1 MKVILDDQRIEYIA
15 KLAHEA
21 NAAYCRS
28 LGDFSQ
34 PPWEVAP
41 DWQKKSVINGVRFH
55 IEYPTALASAS
66 HENWFKEKQADGWY
80 YGPEKDPVR
89 KTHPCMVPFGEL
101 PVEQQTKN
109 HIFRS
114 VVHACLLVGT

>member
-1 MKVILDDQRIEYIA
+1 MNNYNADRIEYIA
-15 KLAHEA
+15 RIAHEA

-34 PPWEVAP
+34 PAWINAP
-41 DWQKKSVINGVRFH
+41 DWQKLSAVNGVRFH
-55 IEYPTALASAS
+55 IENPTVGAQAS
-66 HENWFKEKQADGWY
+66 HENWFIQKQEEGWH
-80 YGPEKDPVR
+80 YGPVKDPVR

-101 PVEQQTKN
+101 PVEQQIKD

-114 VVHACLLVGT
+114 VVHACMIVGV

>member
-1 MKVILDDQRIEYIA
+1 MDPHRIEHIA

-28 LGDFSQ
+28 LGDNSQ
-34 PPWEVAP
+34 PPWENAP
-41 DWQKKSVINGVRFH
+41 EWQKKSAINGVLFH
-55 IEYPTALASAS
+55 IENPLAAAQTS
-66 HENWFKEKQADGWY
+66 HENWFKQKQEEGWH
-80 YGPEKDPVR
+80 YGPEKDAER
-89 KTHPCMVPFGEL
+89 KTHPCMVPFGDL
-101 PVEQQTKN
+101 PVHQQIKD